1 VIPREIVR
9 PTRPA
14 RPNGF
19 APDPI
24 SESKNKDRKEV
35 GKERKTFPAAFSP
48 TVQFTKLILITSGNM
63 VFR

>member
-1 VIPREIVR
+1 MSDCLLKRDW
-9 PTRPA
+9 
-14 RPNGF
+14 G
-19 APDPI
+19 PDFRLRHAT
-24 SESKNKDRKEV
+24 SFRCDAKADRKEV